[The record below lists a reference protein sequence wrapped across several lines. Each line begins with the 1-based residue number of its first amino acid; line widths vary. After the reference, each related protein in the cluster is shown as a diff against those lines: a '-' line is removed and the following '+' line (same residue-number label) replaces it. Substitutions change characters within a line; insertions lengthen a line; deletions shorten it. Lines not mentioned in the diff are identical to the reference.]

1 MIPLASLPIA
11 DLLHDGTLFLDRD
24 GVLNR
29 RLPDD
34 YVKHWGEWEWLPGI
48 LAALAQLAQAFP
60 RIIVVTN
67 QRGIARGLMD
77 EDALADIHAHM
88 LADVAQ
94 AGGRIDAIYY
104 CPHDKDAGCDC
115 RKPGIGMYLKA
126 KDAFPEI
133 DPQRSLLV
141 GDSGSD
147 IEMAKAA
154 GMWAVFVGEG
164 NALADSW
171 VASLVEFAS
180 GLPR

>member
-1 MIPLASLPIA
+1 MSPSSALPIA
-11 DLLHDGTLFLDRD
+11 ALLQDGTLFLDRD

-34 YVKHWGEWEWLPGI
+34 YVKHWGEWEWLPGV
-48 LAALAQLAQAFP
+48 LQALKRLSELFP
-60 RIIVVTN
+60 RIVIVTN

-77 EDALADIHAHM
+77 EDALADIHARM

-126 KDAFPEI
+126 RDAMPEI
-133 DPQRSLLV
+133 NPQHSVLV

-147 IEMAKAA
+147 IEMAKGA
-154 GMWAVFVGEG
+154 GMWAVYVGEG
-164 NALADSW
+164 NALADCC
-171 VASLVEFAS
+171 VPSLPDFVS
-180 GLPR
+180 LLQG

>member
-1 MIPLASLPIA
+1 MSPSSALPIA
-11 DLLHDGTLFLDRD
+11 ALLQDGTLFLDRD

-34 YVKHWGEWEWLPGI
+34 YVKHWGEWEWLPGV
-48 LAALAQLAQAFP
+48 LKALADLAGLFP
-60 RIIVVTN
+60 RIVIVTN
-67 QRGIARGLMD
+67 QRGIARGLMN
-77 EDALADIHAHM
+77 EDALADIHARM

-115 RKPGIGMYLKA
+115 RKPGIGMYRKA

-133 DPQRSLLV
+133 DPQRSILV

-147 IEMAKAA
+147 IEMAKGA
-154 GMWAVFVGEG
+154 GMWAVYVGEG
-164 NALADSW
+164 NALADRC
-171 VASLVEFAS
+171 VAD
-180 GLPR
+180 LPGFVALLQG